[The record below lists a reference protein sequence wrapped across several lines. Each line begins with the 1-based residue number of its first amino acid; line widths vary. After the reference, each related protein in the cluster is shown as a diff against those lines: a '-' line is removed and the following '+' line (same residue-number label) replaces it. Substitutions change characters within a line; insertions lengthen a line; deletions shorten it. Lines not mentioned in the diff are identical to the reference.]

1 MANLISN
8 EWKHTLETTP
18 SSSVNSLVSLYD
30 LFYDEDGNLWID
42 STDANA
48 GISLDHDIIC
58 LNRAMLNSSNKIDT
72 SSSIDAN
79 TSTWWTYGI
88 DTSVPIFDSRSK
100 YKEVD
105 CTASIGNGD
114 EIRIFPNNKYRI
126 YDKDAAL
133 APNNIDIFTCRS
145 PLTHGSIST
154 STWNTFEPPSVGVFS
169 ATGDADNESCDIL
182 LACPDSVFKS
192 TLVTQDGFEAYNHM
206 FINPYTY
213 YAIVLVIK
221 ATGMDYDN
229 LLGTTNFFAG
239 INASSFST
247 TVKSY
252 KNFWSRSDTQS
263 DFVARAVDLGD
274 NSYTTQSTAET
285 NGTYDEN
292 RWFNLLKNTF
302 VWVRAPFY
310 GDYIVPEDFNQDLNT
325 DAKVVHSEL
334 MLSGA
339 GDFKKYDVY
348 ATESATLSTGK
359 RISSLDTNFVH
370 PGIGSTSDNLV
381 SNISPSESTLP
392 YIPKTSPTVDI
403 YTSLL
408 LDGNGDLAGSKDE
421 RTDTSNYSTKLIS
434 DPSEKIDSF
443 LEDNC
448 SGNDPL
454 IRGLPIAAINRSDAN
469 SETSSSKPDNLA
481 PVNYFDPESRME
493 GSDYAALGRFP
504 TIIPKDGNLYVDG
517 RIIGPTID
525 EIWIMLKKLTGGRL
539 SDFDTDGDTTTTADK
554 ARALNLDIGIPYG
567 STTATQN
574 DTDTTMTEV
583 PDSQF
588 NFKYAGSETIN
599 KKGDPIDFTYSPNND
614 TISGS
619 LFDQT
624 IKITKFINQ
633 NDAIV
638 YPVYKSLKDL
648 STDVTTFDTTT
659 NKDRGITNFTAW
671 ASIGKSTKVVD
682 DETVSNDIGDNATVL
697 TGAWG
702 PREVPYSLRE
712 LEAMVM
718 GNKFNI
724 ITQARFIKENFAV
737 TGKLG
742 KISGYDEEDMYNYAA
757 GSLYQ
762 MHKDYNFDVTDP
774 NTFYNATGT
783 ADGLEDGNSIGAR
796 AIIDDSDIR
805 TEAQIRD
812 GHIRFAET
820 YGTSVALNYNADK
833 YSSSDVYLSAGGD
846 WRYVSDHNRIPCLRA
861 EY

>member
-18 SSSVNSLVSLYD
+18 TSSVNSLVSLYD
-30 LFYDEDGNLWID
+30 LFYDEDGKLWVE

-48 GISLDHDIIC
+48 GTALDHDIIC
-58 LNRAMLNSSNKIDT
+58 LNRGMLTSGNKIDT
-72 SSSIDAN
+72 KTATSAEK
-79 TSTWWTYGI
+79 STWWTFGI
-88 DTSVPIFDSRSK
+88 DTSIPLYDARSK

-105 CTASIGNGD
+105 CNASLGD
-114 EIRIFPNNKYRI
+114 GTKITIFQNKKFRI

-133 APNNIDIFTCRS
+133 APNSISLFTCRS
-145 PLTHGSIST
+145 PVTNGAIQSPDWT
-154 STWNTFEPPSVGVFS
+154 NFEPPSVGVFS
-169 ATGDADNESCDIL
+169 ATGDASNESCDIL
-182 LACPDSVFKS
+182 LSCPDSVFKS
-192 TLVTQDGFEAYNHM
+192 TLVTQDGYEAYNRIM
-206 FINPYTY
+206 INPYTW
-213 YAIVLVIK
+213 YAICLVVK
-221 ATGMDYDN
+221 ATGMDYTS
-229 LLGTTNFFAG
+229 LLGSSNFYSG
-239 INASSFST
+239 INYSQFSN

-252 KNFWSRSDTQS
+252 KNFWSRADAQANYL
-263 DFVARAVDLGD
+263 ARAVDLGD
-274 NSYTTQSTAET
+274 NSYTLQSKAET

-292 RWFNLLKNTF
+292 RWFYLLKNTF

-325 DAKVVHSEL
+325 DAKVVHNEL

-348 ATESATLSTGK
+348 STATASVPVGTKVSTTNLSNFVNLGIGASSTNTTESL
-359 RISSLDTNFVH
+359 
-370 PGIGSTSDNLV
+370 
-381 SNISPSESTLP
+381 SPSETTLP

-408 LDGNGDLAGSKDE
+408 LDGNGDLAGSKARE
-421 RTDTSNYSTKLIS
+421 DTSNFSTKLIS
-434 DPSEKIDSF
+434 DPADKIDSF
-443 LEDNC
+443 LDDNC

-454 IRGLPIAAINRSDAN
+454 VRGLPIAPINRTDASN
-469 SETSSSKPDNLA
+469 ETSNSKPDNLA

-539 SDFDTDGDTTTTADK
+539 SDFDVNDGVTTTADK

-567 STTATQN
+567 STTKTQN

-588 NFKYAGSETIN
+588 NFKYEGSETLN
-599 KKGDPIDFTYSPNND
+599 KKGDPIDFVYSPENGEVSSSSFN
-614 TISGS
+614 
-619 LFDQT
+619 QT

-648 STDVTTFDTTT
+648 STDVTTFDTTK

-671 ASIGKSTKVVD
+671 NGIGKKDSVL
-682 DETVSNDIGDNATVL
+682 GDNATIL

-702 PREVPYSLRE
+702 PREAPYSLRE

-742 KISGYDEEDMYNYAA
+742 KTSGYDEEDMYNYAA

-774 NTFYNATGT
+774 NTFYNAEGT
-783 ADGLEDGNSIGAR
+783 ANGLDDDGNSKGAR
-796 AIIDDSDIR
+796 ATIDDNDIR
-805 TEAQIRD
+805 TETQIKE

-820 YGTSVALNYNADK
+820 YGTSTALNYNAEK